1 MDSFANHP
9 DYINCLRHKWK
20 TAKYC
25 YFCLEILPSVIAN
38 LAFDY
43 WRPHSNESIGLSGVY
58 LMIFAFEQSFIALM
72 GLRHDVF
79 AGSAADSDSDG
90 RINSKE
96 IARFMNKILPHVT
109 NLVFTMCFVRRH
121 NLCCLNYCAEYI
133 LSMNGTND
141 DTLVDPSSGAVF
153 HRAHAQTEPLPP
165 QAP

>member
-1 MDSFANHP
+1 MQ
-9 DYINCLRHKWK
+9 
-20 TAKYC
+20 
-25 YFCLEILPSVIAN
+25 LEIFPSILAN

-79 AGSAADSDSDG
+79 ASGKVGSAVDSDSDG

-121 NLCCLNYCAEYI
+121 NLCCLNCCAE
-133 LSMNGTND
+133 
-141 DTLVDPSSGAVF
+141 
-153 HRAHAQTEPLPP
+153 
-165 QAP
+165 